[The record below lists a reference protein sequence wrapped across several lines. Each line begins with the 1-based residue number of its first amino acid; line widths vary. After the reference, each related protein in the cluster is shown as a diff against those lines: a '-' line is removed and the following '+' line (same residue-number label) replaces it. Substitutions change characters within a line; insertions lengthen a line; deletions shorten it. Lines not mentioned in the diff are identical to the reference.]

1 MLESTLA
8 LENALA
14 RQCATSYFRAMR
26 CTTLLAV
33 SLLGLGSFT
42 GLSQDTPT
50 AIAEREEARERQQ
63 RMSAKIEELE
73 AALLSYQ
80 QRFQTLTREI
90 DNLRSEIGKTRDAGP
105 NNSTREAIERLD
117 RKIEEVD
124 RKRMAEQEHIV
135 NELARL
141 RKDLLGSLSRPG
153 PAKPT
158 GPAPNIPEKGMEYE
172 IREGDYLSKLV
183 VTLNKQGYKVTQ
195 KQLRDANPGVN
206 WDKLQI
212 GQKIFI
218 PATGPN

>member
-1 MLESTLA
+1 
-8 LENALA
+8 
-14 RQCATSYFRAMR
+14 MR

-33 SLLGLGSFT
+33 SLLGLGSLT
-42 GLSQDTPT
+42 GFSQDTPS

-73 AALLSYQ
+73 SVILSYQ
-80 QRFQTLTREI
+80 QRFQTLSREI
-90 DNLRSEIGKTRDAGP
+90 DNLRSEIGKTRDAGQ
-105 NNSTREAIERLD
+105 NSSTRDAIERLD
-117 RKIEEVD
+117 KKIEEVD

-141 RKDLLGSLSRPG
+141 RKDLLGTLARPA
-153 PAKPT
+153 PAKPK
-158 GPAPNIPEKGMEYE
+158 ASPNVPEKGFEYE
-172 IREGDYLSKLV
+172 IREGDYLSKLIV
-183 VTLNKQGYKVTQ
+183 ALNKEGHKVTQ

-218 PATGPN
+218 PATRPN

>member
-1 MLESTLA
+1 
-8 LENALA
+8 
-14 RQCATSYFRAMR
+14 MR

-33 SLLGLGSFT
+33 SFLSLGSFI
-42 GLSQDTPT
+42 GFSQDTPS

-73 AALLSYQ
+73 AAILSYQ
-80 QRFQTLTREI
+80 QRFQTLSREI
-90 DNLRSEIGKTRDAGP
+90 DNLRSEIGKTRDPGQ
-105 NNSTREAIERLD
+105 NSSTRDAIERLD
-117 RKIEEVD
+117 KKIEEVD

-141 RKDLLGSLSRPG
+141 RKDLLGSLARPTPPKSNKP
-153 PAKPT
+153 PA
-158 GPAPNIPEKGMEYE
+158 NVPEKGMEYE

-195 KQLRDANPGVN
+195 KQLRDANPSID
-206 WDKLQI
+206 WDKLKI

-218 PATGPN
+218 PTTGPN